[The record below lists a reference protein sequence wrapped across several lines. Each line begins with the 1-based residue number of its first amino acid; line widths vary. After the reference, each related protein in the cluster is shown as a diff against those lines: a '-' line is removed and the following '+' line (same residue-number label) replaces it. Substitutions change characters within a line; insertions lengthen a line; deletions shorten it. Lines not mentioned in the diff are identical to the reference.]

1 VPNDG
6 TNAKSRALR
15 KKTKKKMK
23 MRSWNSGSFAFTTDQ
38 NKSRG
43 NGNIFETERGRPENN
58 KKNRK
63 RIQTTAQVATHNR
76 TISFDR
82 WLAVLAA
89 GWMLMVV
96 SPYASSSFRK
106 HITAAAA
113 TRAEIA
119 QQERMMMMA
128 AIIIICLDRC
138 CEPPLHD
145 DRAHLLF

>member
-1 VPNDG
+1 MEIFS
-6 TNAKSRALR
+6 KL
-15 KKTKKKMK
+15 
-23 MRSWNSGSFAFTTDQ
+23 
-38 NKSRG
+38 
-43 NGNIFETERGRPENN
+43 NGGRQENN

-82 WLAVLAA
+82 WLAVLAVLALAA

-106 HITAAAA
+106 HITATAA

-119 QQERMMMMA
+119 QPDRMMMMA

>member
-15 KKTKKKMK
+15 KKTKKMK

-113 TRAEIA
+113 TRVEIA
-119 QQERMMMMA
+119 QPERMMMMA